1 MFVLSFVVDVSE
13 FSFFLAKKL
22 PILLLIVLISVE
34 ASFLTGDFFLV
45 SSFGDDLISVLIG
58 DSLALGFGDCSL
70 LALSFGDSCFVFVST
85 LTVCSSSL
93 LLSSTSFL
101 RLLSLLDEFLIGE
114 SSSAEEFELDSDF
127 TTFLAFFS

>member
-58 DSLALGFGDCSL
+58 DSLAL
-70 LALSFGDSCFVFVST
+70 SFGDSCFVFVST

-127 TTFLAFFS
+127 TTFLVFFS